1 MAKAQVKK
9 AQVQAENA
17 IFALD
22 IGTRSIIGM
31 VGVVEDGKVRIIAID
46 KEEHTERAMIDG
58 QIENIEKVTTLAKK
72 VKERLEDKV
81 HFKLNRV
88 CVAAAGRALRTKRA
102 EYEIDLKSKQV
113 IDDEIISRLEA
124 GAINKVEEAF
134 DAENSVADDMRRFY
148 LVGYTVCQYY
158 LDDYRISSLKDHRGQ
173 NVKVDLIA
181 TFLPSEVVESLYTTM
196 NKIGLEVVSIT
207 LEPIAA
213 INAAIPEN
221 LRLLNLVMVDIGAGT
236 SDIAAC
242 TGGSVTGYT
251 MATVAGDE
259 VTETIM
265 REYLVDFGTAE
276 EMKAQIEQE
285 EVVTFTDILGF
296 ERKASKEEVLQCIQ
310 STTELLSKE
319 IAQKVLEVN
328 GGAPSALFLAGG
340 GSKLA
345 GLKEG
350 ITAALSMDA
359 NRVAIAGNNFKISAF
374 SDEYDLN
381 NPEYTT
387 PLGITVSSGLNLI
400 NDSFRVTLNGR
411 AAKLFRSGS
420 FTALNLLMM
429 NGYNFQDILGR
440 PGTSLTVT
448 VNGKRKV
455 FYGTAAMPSSLF
467 INKKEGKLSAVIN
480 AGDCI
485 DFEPAVP
492 GIPAKACLGDIEGA
506 DECAEITLNGKVMPL
521 DTPLKFGDVIR
532 VRMPKK
538 ETVEEETVQEESA
551 KVDMVGET
559 MQEEF
564 VTEQDRIGEPVREEF
579 MPKEAAAAERM
590 AKEDDVIGGTA
601 TEDDIAEGM
610 VKEEDIGEETVK
622 EEAVEEVSMSDKEPV
637 QEVPGAGNAVRT
649 GPGDVSGMDVAD
661 GLEDSFAAEN
671 VFKPEDSPALENVL
685 EPDDSIALENVL
697 EPEDVFEAD
706 IESAAE
712 SVYSAEDI
720 AEAEHAESE
729 GSKFEDV
736 EAVIR
741 ESGLLG
747 SRGRRSGRAGE
758 GQMVLNFGQEEKKE
772 PEMVSFRLNG
782 SALRLPVKED
792 GNPYF
797 LMDMIQYSGI
807 NVHNPKGKINLAVN
821 GEPGMFQQS
830 LKPGDDIVIE
840 EGEL

>member
-1 MAKAQVKK
+1 MGMAKAQVKK

-538 ETVEEETVQEESA
+538 ETVQEES
-551 KVDMVGET
+551 
-559 MQEEF
+559 
-564 VTEQDRIGEPVREEF
+564 VTEEDRNGKTAREES
-579 MPKEAAAAERM
+579 MPEETAAAERM

-601 TEDDIAEGM
+601 TEDDIAGGTVTED
-610 VKEEDIGEETVK
+610 DIGAETVT
-622 EEAVEEVSMSDKEPV
+622 EEAVGEVSMSAKEPV

-649 GPGDVSGMDVAD
+649 GPGDVSGTDVAD
-661 GLEDSFAAEN
+661 GLEDSFALED
-671 VFKPEDSPALENVL
+671 VFKPEDSSALENVL
-685 EPDDSIALENVL
+685 EPEDSIALENVL
-697 EPEDVFEAD
+697 EPEDMYEAD
-706 IESAAE
+706 AESAAE
-712 SVYSAEDI
+712 SVYGAEGTDG
-720 AEAEHAESE
+720 AEHAESE

-747 SRGRRSGRAGE
+747 SRGRRSKRAGE

-792 GNPYF
+792 GNPYY

-807 NVHNPKGKINLAVN
+807 NVRNPKGKINLVVN